1 MRLLIHGGNGVARLS
16 PIQTALGRVHAR
28 RGISLIIHGEAP
40 TVRAAVDSWAR
51 ENGVDA
57 LRYPANWS
65 MQGPDSEMR
74 WISLMLRDS
83 RPDIILQL
91 PCDGSE
97 MALHR
102 AADQFAIPVI
112 LVRLNRQ
119 GRLAGYRAI
128 AGLGRQCNQADG
140 ELREDRMCRRPL
152 HCKLNGTVTSAAT
165 GMLHRLSSMVGSTGQ
180 RSFEPRVV

>member
-16 PIQTALGRVHAR
+16 PIQTALGRIHAR

-40 TVRAAVDSWAR
+40 TVRAAVDRWAR
-51 ENGVDA
+51 ENAVDA

-65 MQGPDSEMR
+65 MQGPDSETR

-97 MALHR
+97 IALHR
-102 AADQFAIPVI
+102 AADQLAIPVI
-112 LVRLNRQ
+112 VVRLNRQ

-128 AGLGRQCNQADG
+128 AGLGKQRDRADV
-140 ELREDRMCRRPL
+140 ELQEDRMCQPSSLHGLKSAGTADHRRMRRSRS
-152 HCKLNGTVTSAAT
+152 HI
-165 GMLHRLSSMVGSTGQ
+165 VGSNRIT
-180 RSFEPRVV
+180 P